1 MQRQHNTPIGATPAG
16 YFSILPEELNMYI
29 LSFLNV
35 RELASVERVSR
46 YWRRLAEV
54 PTHPPS
60 HPGPKH
66 HPPSWWMVPLRRA
79 ECNVTVLFLLLICF
93 VVTRSISFL
102 TKFGFYFVFLF
113 IPFYQISISNPSCLA
128 YQITNHCRTRTG
140 WSDNNGPTSPTLQHL
155 TGRSDMAEHAPST
168 VG

>member
-54 PTHPPS
+54 PTHRHHITSRPP
-60 HPGPKH
+60 PKH
-66 HPPSWWMVPLRRA
+66 HPLSWWMVPLRRA
-79 ECNVTVLFLLLICF
+79 ECNVTVLFLLSVSQLALDIIFDQIWILFCF
-93 VVTRSISFL
+93 SFYSFL
-102 TKFGFYFVFLF
+102 PNFYF
-113 IPFYQISISNPSCLA
+113 
-128 YQITNHCRTRTG
+128 
-140 WSDNNGPTSPTLQHL
+140 
-155 TGRSDMAEHAPST
+155 
-168 VG
+168 

>member
-54 PTHPPS
+54 PTHRPIPS
-60 HPGPKH
+60 RP
-66 HPPSWWMVPLRRA
+66 
-79 ECNVTVLFLLLICF
+79 
-93 VVTRSISFL
+93 
-102 TKFGFYFVFLF
+102 
-113 IPFYQISISNPSCLA
+113 
-128 YQITNHCRTRTG
+128 
-140 WSDNNGPTSPTLQHL
+140 
-155 TGRSDMAEHAPST
+155 HAPFPRPL
-168 VG
+168 VGGPVTPGGGV